1 MELRGASATVRVA
14 TLTLLVGSMSWG
26 AQASAA
32 SSVHIT
38 YFEPLR
44 FSVPQRA
51 AQNSDSQQKTSAA
64 ALDKLEFNAY
74 GRQYSLSVAA
84 AESALTYQTQKLGN
98 TLQLYRGSID
108 GLESSWVRLAT
119 QGNDVHGMMWDGVHL
134 YVVAPATDVQHEL
147 LPPLQATTD
156 TVIFRLSDVLVP
168 SHEMSCASEGAPAMQ
183 RASDAYGD
191 LLDLAAPQTLA
202 ATALA
207 ATALAATALAATAD
221 VSLDISVL
229 GDAAYTNR
237 YASAAEAREALLLRM
252 HNVDGIFSSQL
263 GVQIKVPSVQVHD
276 ASSDPLSSSTA
287 PQTLLDELAALR
299 RRDSELRASGLTHLF
314 TGRDLDGTTI
324 GIGYLGSVCDTRYGA
339 ALTEVGHRGA
349 WYESL
354 IAAHEIGHNFGAVHD
369 GESGKACAS
378 TPQGQFLMSPNVN
391 AIDQFSDCSLQTM
404 QPKIASA
411 ACMSVAS
418 AADVAIGADLGTVR
432 RTQGAPFDWTLP
444 ITNIGGSRAVRV
456 QAEIR
461 VPSHLTA
468 EGAQVSG
475 GECTS
480 GAGVIQCELQGLAAG
495 DSQTVQVRLHS
506 DVVGVGAIEAKVS
519 AQNEQKVENNA
530 GTGSIQIDGQPA
542 LTSTQPPAS
551 SAPTAAPKSSGGGG
565 GALNLWALLSF
576 GLLAVRRKS
585 PR

>member
-1 MELRGASATVRVA
+1 MELRGASAAMRVA
-14 TLTLLVGSMSWG
+14 TFTLLVGSIGWG
-26 AQASAA
+26 AHASAA

-38 YFEPLR
+38 YFEPLH
-44 FSVPQRA
+44 FSVPQSA
-51 AQNSDSQQKTSAA
+51 VQKSDAQQKTSAA
-64 ALDKLEFNAY
+64 ALNKLEFNAY
-74 GRQYSLSVAA
+74 GRHYSLSVAA
-84 AESALTYQTQKLGN
+84 ADSALTYQTQKLGN
-98 TLQLYRGSID
+98 TLQLYRGAID

-119 QGNDVHGMMWDGVHL
+119 QGTDVHGMMWDGVHL
-134 YVVAPATDVQHEL
+134 YVVAPAADVQHEL

-191 LLDLAAPQTLA
+191 LLDPAPQSLE
-202 ATALA
+202 ATAA
-207 ATALAATALAATAD
+207 M
-221 VSLDISVL
+221 SLDISVL

-263 GVQIKVPSVQVHD
+263 GVQIKVPSVQAHD
-276 ASSDPLSSSTA
+276 ASSDPLSSATA

-299 RRDSELRASGLTHLF
+299 RRDSQLRASGLTHLF

-339 ALTEVGHRGA
+339 ALTEVGQRGA

-391 AIDQFSDCSLQTM
+391 AIDRFSDCSVQTM

-411 ACMSVAS
+411 TCISVAS

-432 RTQGAPFDWTLP
+432 HTQGAPFDWTLP
-444 ITNIGGSRAVRV
+444 ITNIGGRRALRGH
-456 QAEIR
+456 
-461 VPSHLTA
+461 P
-468 EGAQVSG
+468 
-475 GECTS
+475 
-480 GAGVIQCELQGLAAG
+480 
-495 DSQTVQVRLHS
+495 
-506 DVVGVGAIEAKVS
+506 
-519 AQNEQKVENNA
+519 
-530 GTGSIQIDGQPA
+530 
-542 LTSTQPPAS
+542 
-551 SAPTAAPKSSGGGG
+551 
-565 GALNLWALLSF
+565 
-576 GLLAVRRKS
+576 
-585 PR
+585 